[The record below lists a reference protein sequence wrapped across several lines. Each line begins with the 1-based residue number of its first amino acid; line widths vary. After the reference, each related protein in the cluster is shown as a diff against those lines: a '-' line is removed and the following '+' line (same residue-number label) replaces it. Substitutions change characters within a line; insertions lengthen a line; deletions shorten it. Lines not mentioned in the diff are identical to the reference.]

1 MEQSTFLAERIED
14 TERIQNEVN
23 RSFEDYINKLRKKSK
38 EDILKAFIYPEDDS
52 IEEWMN
58 VNDKAINIHLDTEE
72 ELIKITSTLETLNHN
87 FNKNIR
93 KMKNELKSLENK
105 RKLEYAMY
113 ERERLQRESRA
124 KGLQKQ
130 KHSEPSK
137 YEEYNKQYAKQK
149 NKEMKHC
156 RVCGVDVS
164 YYCWSK
170 HQRTLKHLKN
180 KM

>member
-1 MEQSTFLAERIED
+1 MKD
-14 TERIQNEVN
+14 KERIQNEVN

-58 VNDKAINIHLDTEE
+58 VNDKALNMHLDTEE
-72 ELIKITSTLETLNHN
+72 ELTKITSTLETLNHN

-105 RKLEYAMY
+105 RKMEYVMY

-149 NKEMKHC
+149 NLVSGLCKLCDIGTC
-156 RVCGVDVS
+156 RT
-164 YYCWSK
+164 
-170 HQRTLKHLKN
+170 RR
-180 KM
+180 

>member
-38 EDILKAFIYPEDDS
+38 DDILKAFIYPEDDS
-52 IEEWMN
+52 IEEWLN

-72 ELIKITSTLETLNHN
+72 ELTKITSTLETLNHN

-105 RKLEYAMY
+105 RKLEVPFSA
-113 ERERLQRESRA
+113 RRNLTPGQCKS
-124 KGLQKQ
+124 
-130 KHSEPSK
+130 P
-137 YEEYNKQYAKQK
+137 
-149 NKEMKHC
+149 
-156 RVCGVDVS
+156 
-164 YYCWSK
+164 W
-170 HQRTLKHLKN
+170 
-180 KM
+180 

>member
-1 MEQSTFLAERIED
+1 MEQSTFLTERIED

-23 RSFEDYINKLRKKSK
+23 RSFEDYMNKLRKKSK
-38 EDILKAFIYPEDDS
+38 DDILKTYIHTEDDS
-52 IEEWMN
+52 IEEWMK
-58 VNDKAINIHLDTEE
+58 VNDKTINIHLDAQE
-72 ELIKITSTLETLNHN
+72 ELTKITSTLETLNHN
-87 FNKNIR
+87 FNNNIR

-105 RKLEYAMY
+105 RKMEYAMY

-156 RVCGVDVS
+156 DVCDDDVS